1 MICNYCGA
9 QFGEVTEADLKVFQA
24 RRLRNRLYRLNMSSY
39 AVITLFI
46 AGFCWYWWDSR
57 GFADMASPG
66 PFILMGLAALAYI
79 VVRAMLFRN
88 RQQLKSMRQA
98 RKLSSD
104 LRRNL

>member
-1 MICNYCGA
+1 
-9 QFGEVTEADLKVFQA
+9 
-24 RRLRNRLYRLNMSSY
+24 
-39 AVITLFI
+39 
-46 AGFCWYWWDSR
+46 
-57 GFADMASPG
+57 
-66 PFILMGLAALAYI
+66 MGLAALAYI